1 MPLAL
6 RRALVET
13 AALPLSVVLGCV
25 LAGLLVLLACL
36 VCYHY
41 GYCFRRRPAT
51 SSLHKPSA
59 KKARDTEPT
68 VMNNDGRDSIFF
80 ILGDTNTAA
89 MAMAVTDT
97 DSSDADAVELWSS
110 ENRSTNRS
118 TDFFFA
124 PPSGH
129 ESIGCNV
136 AVDIY
141 GSSWGSASG
150 RSSYTLSEES
160 VLYLE
165 SRRSMD
171 DDCIS
176 EGAMDS
182 SEY

>member
-1 MPLAL
+1 MAL
-6 RRALVET
+6 RRGLAEAPT
-13 AALPLSVVLGCV
+13 LPLSVVLGCV

-36 VCYHY
+36 VGYY
-41 GYCFRRRPAT
+41 LGYCFRRRPAT
-51 SSLHKPSA
+51 SSLHKPRE
-59 KKARDTEPT
+59 KARDTEPT
-68 VMNNDGRDSIFF
+68 VMNNDGRDSVFF

-89 MAMAVTDT
+89 MAGVVTDT
-97 DSSDADAVELWSS
+97 DSSDADAVAWTSEL
-110 ENRSTNRS
+110 RLTNRS

-150 RSSYTLSEES
+150 RSSYALSEES

-165 SRRSMD
+165 SRRSL

-176 EGAMDS
+176 EGTDS
-182 SEY
+182 AY